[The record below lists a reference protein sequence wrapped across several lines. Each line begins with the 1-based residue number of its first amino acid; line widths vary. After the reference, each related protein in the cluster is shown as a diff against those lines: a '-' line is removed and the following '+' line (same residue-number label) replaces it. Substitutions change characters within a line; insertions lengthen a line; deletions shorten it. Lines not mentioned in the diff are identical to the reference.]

1 MENIIMEE
9 ELIEVD
15 EHEIKEVL
23 ESHSEKIIVL
33 QTKTNIHEE
42 KICGL
47 DNKIHGIEVKNATY
61 DERFNSIDSQFDSI
75 KTTLVRMENTQLQ
88 SSNILLNAL
97 SQIAINTSSTKNEI
111 AKEDN
116 KSENEI
122 IKGKMD
128 NNTKVVLKVLGI
140 VAIVITGIFAAKYG
154 VSIPAIM

>member
-1 MENIIMEE
+1 MEE
-9 ELIEVD
+9 ELIDVD

-33 QTKTNIHEE
+33 QTKTNINEE
-42 KICGL
+42 KILGL

-111 AKEDN
+111 DKEDN
-116 KSENEI
+116 KSENEFA
-122 IKGKMD
+122 KGKMD
-128 NNTKVVLKVLGI
+128 NTTKIVLKVL
-140 VAIVITGIFAAKYG
+140 AVISTLVLAYIGGKYG
-154 VSIPAIM
+154 ISIKQ

>member
-1 MENIIMEE
+1 MQVQNIIMEE
-9 ELIEVD
+9 VLEVD

-33 QTKTNIHEE
+33 QTKTNLHEE
-42 KICGL
+42 KISGL
-47 DNKIHGIEVKNATY
+47 DNKIHGLEVKNATY

-111 AKEDN
+111 DKEDN
-116 KSENEI
+116 KSENEFA
-122 IKGKMD
+122 KGKMD
-128 NNTKVVLKVLGI
+128 NTTKIVLKVL
-140 VAIVITGIFAAKYG
+140 AVISTLVLAYIGGKYG
-154 VSIPAIM
+154 ISIKQ

>member
-1 MENIIMEE
+1 MKNNNIIMEE
-9 ELIEVD
+9 VGNVD
-15 EHEIKEVL
+15 ENEIKEVL

-33 QTKTNIHEE
+33 QTKTNLHEE

-47 DNKIHGIEVKNATY
+47 DNKIHGLEVKNATY

-111 AKEDN
+111 DKEDN
-116 KSENEI
+116 KSENEFA
-122 IKGKMD
+122 KGKMD
-128 NNTKVVLKVLGI
+128 NTTKIVLKVL
-140 VAIVITGIFAAKYG
+140 AVISTLVLAYIGGKYG
-154 VSIPAIM
+154 ISIKQ

>member
-1 MENIIMEE
+1 M
-9 ELIEVD
+9 D

-33 QTKTNIHEE
+33 QTKTNLHEE
-42 KICGL
+42 KISGL
-47 DNKIHGIEVKNATY
+47 DNKIHGLEVKNATY

-111 AKEDN
+111 EKEDN

-128 NNTKVVLKVLGI
+128 STTKIVLKVL
-140 VAIVITGIFAAKYG
+140 AVISTLVLAYIGGKYG
-154 VSIPAIM
+154 ISIKQ

>member
-1 MENIIMEE
+1 MDDN
-9 ELIEVD
+9 
-15 EHEIKEVL
+15 EIKEAL
-23 ESHSEKIIVL
+23 ENHSEKIIVL
-33 QTKTNIHEE
+33 QTKTNAHEE

-47 DNKIHGIEVKNATY
+47 DIKIYSLEVKNATY
-61 DERFNSIDSQFDSI
+61 DERFNSIDNQFDSI

-111 AKEDN
+111 DKEDN

-128 NNTKVVLKVLGI
+128 NTTK
-140 VAIVITGIFAAKYG
+140 IVIQVLAVISAIALGWLSSKYG
-154 VSIPAIM
+154 VSIK